1 MPRGKPSPKL
11 AITVDADVH
20 DRVLE
25 AAATEGVSVSA
36 WMTRAARRALLA
48 RDGLAAIAEWEAQ
61 HGPLTGAEM
70 AAGGRVPWSMSMSS
84 PPRIGVDSEWS
95 PQTRGTSSRS
105 PTRSD
110 RASHCSESDGGPSS
124 PTSNVL
130 VSKRVSLGTR
140 ETVMGGVLS
149 LGS

>member
-61 HGPLTGAEM
+61 HGPLTEAEM
-70 AAGGRVPWSMSMSS
+70 AAARQRVASQVGATSAR
-84 PPRIGVDSEWS
+84 PRKHS
-95 PQTRGTSSRS
+95 
-105 PTRSD
+105 
-110 RASHCSESDGGPSS
+110 A
-124 PTSNVL
+124 
-130 VSKRVSLGTR
+130 
-140 ETVMGGVLS
+140 
-149 LGS
+149 